1 MPQNFD
7 WTARMNDEVGRERN
21 NNDRMDVSP
30 INARGVE
37 AYDEVSDAFL
47 SAWDPE
53 GDKGRKYLLNP
64 TIFRLL
70 GPLENQRILDA
81 GCGQGY
87 LSRLMASVGADVTGI
102 EPAGRLIAYARRS
115 EQERPLGIQY
125 LQRDLSRLGA
135 IHNDGQFDAVVANMV
150 FLDIADWQ
158 AAMSNCLEVLSPGG
172 HLIFSLHHPCWTP
185 NASNSWADYR
195 RVELTEYLQSYEMQ
209 MPIGVNYHRPLSDYL
224 NYALKL
230 GASIEEIAEPT
241 YPADLSDDELPDVGR
256 HIPEFVVVKMS
267 SKVPGHA

>member
-1 MPQNFD
+1 
-7 WTARMNDEVGRERN
+7 MNDEVGEERN
-21 NNDRMDVSP
+21 KTVRMDVSSM
-30 INARGVE
+30 NVRGVE
-37 AYDEVSDAFL
+37 AYNDVSETFL

-64 TIFRLL
+64 TIFRMI

-87 LSRLMASVGADVTGI
+87 LSRLMASAGADVTGV
-102 EPAGRLIAYARRS
+102 EPAKRLIEYARRS
-115 EQERPLGIQY
+115 EQERSLGIQY

-135 IHNDGQFDAVVANMV
+135 IDNDGHFDAVVANMV
-150 FLDIADWQ
+150 LLDIADWQ

-172 HLIFSLHHPCWTP
+172 RLIFSLHHPCWTP
-185 NASNSWADYR
+185 NAANNWADYR

-209 MPIGVNYHRPLSDYL
+209 VTYGVNYHRPLSDYL

-230 GASIEEIAEPT
+230 GASINEIAEPT
-241 YPADLSDDELPDVGR
+241 YPTDLSDEELPDVGR
-256 HIPEFVVVKMS
+256 HIPEFIVVSMS
-267 SKVPGHA
+267 SKIAENV